1 MEKISCEVVRDLL
14 ESYQEELVTDTT
26 NQIIE
31 QHLKKCEECRKIER
45 KMQIQM
51 ELQREQRQKREK
63 TFCKKLISYRY
74 EILGFFTGVVA
85 ILGIFLLVVVVQE
98 LVMEIFW

>member
-1 MEKISCEVVRDLL
+1 MEKISCEMIRDLL

-26 NQIIE
+26 NKVIE
-31 QHLKKCEECRKIER
+31 QHLKNCEECRKIER

-51 ELQREQRQKREK
+51 ELQREQKQKREK
-63 TFCKKLISYRY
+63 SFFRRLISYRY

-85 ILGIFLLVVVVQE
+85 MLVILMLIVVAKELAMEQFL
-98 LVMEIFW
+98 